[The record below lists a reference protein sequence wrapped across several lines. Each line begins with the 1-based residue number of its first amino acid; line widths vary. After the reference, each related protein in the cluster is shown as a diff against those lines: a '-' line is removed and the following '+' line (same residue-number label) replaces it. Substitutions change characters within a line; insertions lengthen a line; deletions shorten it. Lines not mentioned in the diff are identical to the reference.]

1 MNWWMKN
8 SRNSIIDDD
17 VFIESESSNTS
28 IVNVED
34 IVKSNNKNDFNNI
47 KDSIDIERETFTQTN
62 K

>member
-1 MNWWMKN
+1 MNKFKD
-8 SRNSIIDDD
+8 SIIDDD
-17 VFIESESSNTS
+17 IFVESESSNTS
-28 IVNVED
+28 IINVEN

>member
-1 MNWWMKN
+1 MNKFKD
-8 SRNSIIDDD
+8 SIIDDD
-17 VFIESESSNTS
+17 VFIESERSNTF

>member
-1 MNWWMKN
+1 MNKFKD
-8 SRNSIIDDD
+8 SIIDDD

>member
-1 MNWWMKN
+1 MNKFKD
-8 SRNSIIDDD
+8 SIIDDD

-34 IVKSNNKNDFNNI
+34 IVKSNDKNDFNNI

>member
-1 MNWWMKN
+1 MNKFKDVK
-8 SRNSIIDDD
+8 IDDD
-17 VFIESESSNTS
+17 VFIESESSTS